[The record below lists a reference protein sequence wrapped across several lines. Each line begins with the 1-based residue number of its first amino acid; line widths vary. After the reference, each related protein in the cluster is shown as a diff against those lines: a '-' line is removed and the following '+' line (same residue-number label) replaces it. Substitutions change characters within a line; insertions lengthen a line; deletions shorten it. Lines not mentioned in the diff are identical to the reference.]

1 MSEKLVIH
9 RESTLF
15 FRKYVCLE
23 INKKSLFVNL
33 DILLLYSILL
43 RFLFLMKG

>member
-15 FRKYVCLE
+15 FQKYVCIE
-23 INKKSLFVNL
+23 INKKSLFINL
-33 DILLLYSILL
+33 SSLL
-43 RFLFLMKG
+43 F